1 VHNKANHNRLMRKS
15 ALGLRRMKLIRKV
28 LNGVIFLAA
37 AAGVLLGVA
46 AFRLARLP
54 YNSEGRYFD
63 GVVVTHES
71 APVACDFLCA
81 GAFFIAGIAFL
92 FRRYLMR
99 KTSIGHVA

>member
-1 VHNKANHNRLMRKS
+1 
-15 ALGLRRMKLIRKV
+15 MKLIRTV
-28 LNGVIFLAA
+28 LNGVILLAA
-37 AAGVLLGVA
+37 AVGVLLGVA
-46 AFRLARLP
+46 TFRLARLS

-71 APVACDFLCA
+71 APVACGLLCA

-99 KTSIGHVA
+99 KTSIGHDA

>member
-1 VHNKANHNRLMRKS
+1 
-15 ALGLRRMKLIRKV
+15 MKLIGTV
-28 LNGVIFLAA
+28 LNGVILLAA
-37 AAGVLLGVA
+37 AVGVLLGVA
-46 AFRLARLP
+46 TFRLARLC

-71 APVACDFLCA
+71 APVACGLLCA

-99 KTSIGHVA
+99 KTSIGHDA